1 MANLPR
7 ITRKNRIV
15 ESPTFPNLSPYSEG
29 PNHSIEE
36 YTQYLE
42 SRFNALSKSS
52 SHTPIEAILKTLAAP
67 PQEFSYARISSMP
80 DMYNDGVIQ
89 WPDLSPQAFQ
99 KVVQTNL
106 APQMIIGQ
114 RVDDVLMYARPSTHP
129 YIPGWKI
136 LPRDGSTRYGE
147 ATRKEI
153 REAERFLLQCNLE
166 TGWDARKRDS
176 AGYQGWT
183 TFLSSIV
190 RDTLTFDAIAIFTD
204 MDNKDRV
211 KGFKAISAANISLTG
226 KDGYKRK
233 KNIFAVGTDEAGNVI
248 TEFTRDNLIWYV
260 RNPRTSPTVAGYGL
274 SEIFI
279 AIKLIGGLTNALDL
293 NLSVFDRNCFSEDTQ
308 VLTKNGWKYF
318 NEVDQEND
326 EFLTLNLETDE
337 AEYQKATHV
346 VWTDYEGEMY
356 HLKSP
361 SIDMVVTPEHRVLY
375 EYTLD
380 YRLKGK
386 HSYQI
391 STAEELYGKF
401 STLKKE
407 SQHNYGIPVET
418 KWVGKEIKEKEFE
431 YGVEII
437 GGTQRYEKY
446 KKEGGTPKTIKMSGD
461 DYCAFMGMYLSEGS
475 CVQHLSNNGHNIV
488 IHQKTQSKGF
498 EPFKEVL
505 DRIFD
510 KEVWYNDEKFQ
521 FSCRGLASH
530 IKEFG
535 DRAWNKIIPQ
545 EIMEATPKQQ
555 QIFLDYFV
563 LGDGYKAQTKS
574 TFKRNTRS
582 NGYSN
587 RITTTSKKM
596 ADQIQE
602 LAQKL
607 GYSASI
613 RTWSPNELNKYK
625 SSTNKNGVPIINK
638 KTQYRIILRT
648 SRFFSFDME
657 KIHYKGKIG
666 CVSVPNTIIYVRR
679 NGKPCWS
686 GNSVPNGMLL
696 LKGMGWTQRQLDILA
711 RLWIDLKQG
720 ATKAWALPAM
730 AVPEGAEVDMLDL
743 SSFRND
749 MTIYYADFMN
759 FATAVFCMIY
769 RFPYQRLGYRST
781 GTGTGT
787 TMPNASNP
795 SPTDD
800 VDVGKAPLLG
810 HIETIIN
817 EYLLWTRWP
826 DLQFHFTGK
835 NPKEDNREFEFR
847 VTSMTLSE
855 KRVACG
861 LPPLEDI
868 IDKKYKD
875 LAVLMG
881 MAPVDPSMA
890 GIFQNAVSTI
900 LKNDNESSPEALYP
914 SKKDPAVSA
923 EHNHESGVR
932 RDSAEEEKQAEENRP
947 EE

>member
-293 NLSVFDRNCFSEDTQ
+293 NLSVFDRN
-308 VLTKNGWKYF
+308 
-318 NEVDQEND
+318 
-326 EFLTLNLETDE
+326 
-337 AEYQKATHV
+337 
-346 VWTDYEGEMY
+346 
-356 HLKSP
+356 
-361 SIDMVVTPEHRVLY
+361 
-375 EYTLD
+375 
-380 YRLKGK
+380 
-386 HSYQI
+386 
-391 STAEELYGKF
+391 
-401 STLKKE
+401 
-407 SQHNYGIPVET
+407 
-418 KWVGKEIKEKEFE
+418 
-431 YGVEII
+431 
-437 GGTQRYEKY
+437 
-446 KKEGGTPKTIKMSGD
+446 
-461 DYCAFMGMYLSEGS
+461 
-475 CVQHLSNNGHNIV
+475 
-488 IHQKTQSKGF
+488 
-498 EPFKEVL
+498 
-505 DRIFD
+505 
-510 KEVWYNDEKFQ
+510 
-521 FSCRGLASH
+521 
-530 IKEFG
+530 
-535 DRAWNKIIPQ
+535 
-545 EIMEATPKQQ
+545 
-555 QIFLDYFV
+555 
-563 LGDGYKAQTKS
+563 
-574 TFKRNTRS
+574 
-582 NGYSN
+582 
-587 RITTTSKKM
+587 
-596 ADQIQE
+596 
-602 LAQKL
+602 
-607 GYSASI
+607 
-613 RTWSPNELNKYK
+613 
-625 SSTNKNGVPIINK
+625 
-638 KTQYRIILRT
+638 
-648 SRFFSFDME
+648 
-657 KIHYKGKIG
+657 
-666 CVSVPNTIIYVRR
+666 
-679 NGKPCWS
+679 
-686 GNSVPNGMLL
+686 SVPNGMLL

-810 HIETIIN
+810 HIETIVN

-923 EHNHESGVR
+923 EHGHQSGVR
-932 RDSAEEEKQAEENRP
+932 RNSAEEEKQAEENRP

>member
-7 ITRKNRIV
+7 ITRKNKIV
-15 ESPTFPNLSPYSEG
+15 ESPTFPNLSPYPEG
-29 PNHSIEE
+29 PSHSIEE

-136 LPRDGSTRYGE
+136 LPRDGSTRYGD

-153 REAERFLLQCNLE
+153 RDAERFLLQCNLE

-226 KDGYKRK
+226 KDGYKGNK
-233 KNIFAVGTDEAGNVI
+233 EIFAVGTDEAGNVI

-260 RNPRTSPTVAGYGL
+260 RNPRTNPTVAGYGL

-308 VLTKNGWKYF
+308 VLTRDGWKYF
-318 NEVDQEND
+318 NEVDQETD

-361 SIDMVVTPEHRVLY
+361 SIDMIVTPEHRILY
-375 EYTLD
+375 RYAMDCCL
-380 YRLKGK
+380 YP
-386 HSYQI
+386 YQI
-391 STAEELYGKF
+391 STAEELYEK
-401 STLKKE
+401 
-407 SQHNYGIPVET
+407 QYDNY
-418 KWVGKEIKEKEFE
+418 
-431 YGVEII
+431 
-437 GGTQRYEKY
+437 
-446 KKEGGTPKTIKMSGD
+446 
-461 DYCAFMGMYLSEGS
+461 
-475 CVQHLSNNGHNIV
+475 
-488 IHQKTQSKGF
+488 
-498 EPFKEVL
+498 
-505 DRIFD
+505 
-510 KEVWYNDEKFQ
+510 
-521 FSCRGLASH
+521 
-530 IKEFG
+530 
-535 DRAWNKIIPQ
+535 IIPLNQ
-545 EIMEATPKQQ
+545 ECTE
-555 QIFLDYFV
+555 F
-563 LGDGYKAQTKS
+563 
-574 TFKRNTRS
+574 
-582 NGYSN
+582 
-587 RITTTSKKM
+587 
-596 ADQIQE
+596 
-602 LAQKL
+602 
-607 GYSASI
+607 
-613 RTWSPNELNKYK
+613 SP
-625 SSTNKNGVPIINK
+625 
-638 KTQYRIILRT
+638 
-648 SRFFSFDME
+648 FDME

-800 VDVGKAPLLG
+800 VDIGKAPLLG
-810 HIETIIN
+810 HIETIVN

-923 EHNHESGVR
+923 EHGHQSGVR
-932 RDSAEEEKQAEENRP
+932 RDSAQEEKQAEENRP